1 MPRAMSVAQGT
12 GAGEAFDVGGAS
24 VGDTAFLE
32 LADGSVA
39 LIDPADMPRV
49 APFDWQAPLV
59 GERYVVGFD
68 FAAEGRCPDLIFL
81 HRFVINAA
89 PDDIVMHRNGNTL
102 DNRRDNLIVQ
112 RRVPAQ
118 LPERIHPLE
127 LESALAGD

>member
-1 MPRAMSVAQGT
+1 
-12 GAGEAFDVGGAS
+12 
-24 VGDTAFLE
+24 VGDSAFLE

-49 APFDWQAPLV
+49 APFDWQAPFV
-59 GERYVVGFD
+59 DERYVVGFNFNVD
-68 FAAEGRCPDLIFL
+68 GPCPDLIFL
-81 HRFVINAA
+81 HRFVIDAE

-127 LESALAGD
+127 LESALVGD